1 MYLVRSAWFSQRDSG
16 YFPLRCSVKIIRST
30 GGTLTGI
37 QKTHTW
43 STKKQWK
50 CHKKTCKGS
59 PTPKL
64 GGEMSSSR
72 VASIRYHS
80 NYPCALPCNV
90 SFTRHTTSFLRWIS
104 HLWMAIHFMTRQPSE
119 VIPWKGRLKNIYIK
133 TGKNNPFP
141 IESITQQGS
150 SPPCCN
156 YTILPNMSKLDPK
169 NSLLPTCS
177 PSSCR
182 ESGGSKWNKH
192 TFQILQV
199 LICIHVE
206 IFDVARDYWLISTQ
220 WNTTAN
226 QPLARKFHANAVRAY
241 MQIVKYGMGFQTSRE
256 NPWYNFVQVG
266 LSTEEPPWT
275 LFKLIW

>member
-43 STKKQWK
+43 SIKKQWK

-192 TFQILQV
+192 FPNPAGVDLYTCWNFWCCPWL
-199 LICIHVE
+199 LIDFHTMKHDGEPTPSTE
-206 IFDVARDYWLISTQ
+206 ISCQRGSSI
-220 WNTTAN
+220 
-226 QPLARKFHANAVRAY
+226 HANSQVWH
-241 MQIVKYGMGFQTSRE
+241 GFSNITWK
-256 NPWYNFVQVG
+256 PM
-266 LSTEEPPWT
+266 
-275 LFKLIW
+275 I